1 MIVTVM
7 ELSGILHLST
17 DDRFAKVAIIANNSK
32 RRGRKYASGMVYLSQ
47 IITVKDCACSPNRK
61 YRE

>member
-1 MIVTVM
+1 M

-32 RRGRKYASGMVYLSQ
+32 RRGLNMTLVWY
-47 IITVKDCACSPNRK
+47 T
-61 YRE
+61 